1 MTARTPM
8 AMVKPR
14 ARPPTTS
21 DGQCTPRYTRETPI
35 ATLKTTATAITG
47 QRQRVGQ
54 AMTARAVAMV
64 VAVVVWPLGKA
75 VLETATSASPAG
87 RGRSNASLRSGLR
100 TSATAMLTP
109 R

>member
-1 MTARTPM
+1 M
-8 AMVKPR
+8 A
-14 ARPPTTS
+14 S
-21 DGQCTPRYTRETPI
+21 E
-35 ATLKTTATAITG
+35 KTTAAATTG

-54 AMTARAVAMV
+54 AMTASAVAMV
-64 VAVVVWPLGKA
+64 VAVVVCPLGKA
-75 VLETATSASPAG
+75 ALETVTSASPVG